1 MSLKTAPIKSA
12 KNIRGYL
19 RISVMS
25 RHTLND
31 GKTPDPEI
39 TNDLFDNHLPEL
51 GPPPKLVGGYYR
63 GEVLWPEFA
72 RRYLEYLISDQ
83 ISGLVDEL
91 IELSKKTDV
100 ILLCIE
106 DRPEFCH
113 RRLLAQECQRRDPT
127 LEVIIN

>member
-1 MSLKTAPIKSA
+1 MSLKTASIKSA
-12 KNIRGYL
+12 KNIRNCF

-25 RHTLND
+25 RHTLSD
-31 GKTPDPEI
+31 GKTSDPEI
-39 TNDLFDNHLPEL
+39 TDDLFDDHIPQL

-72 RRYLEYLISDQ
+72 RRYLEYLSSDQ
-83 ISGLVDEL
+83 ASGLVDEL

-100 ILLCIE
+100 VLLCIE
-106 DRPEFCH
+106 DTPEFCH